1 MIEQLVKDFDPES
14 NETDRRIYYEVTGI
28 KLDENDFKDEDSM
41 NSSDDENSN
50 ENALSTSLNMNVM
63 QADSTTQALIV
74 SEEMKGN
81 H

>member
-41 NSSDDENSN
+41 NSSDD
-50 ENALSTSLNMNVM
+50 
-63 QADSTTQALIV
+63 
-74 SEEMKGN
+74 GN
-81 H
+81 NN